1 MLLILTK
8 AWIIFTG
15 RLFVPRPVRMFSVWP
30 FQSLVGYFHNNFFV
44 SSFNFTV
51 WTYHP
56 TFFFVSRVRSR
67 RSKYH
72 FHKLFGFPSSSLS
85 GKWDS
90 QSCRRKREIIN
101 MLIKTKKDLC
111 LWINALPDLIS
122 SSPYC
127 LSYNCHD
134 FSWENLVLDQ
144 LIIPLLKFFFILITF
159 LLDIVL

>member
-8 AWIIFTG
+8 AWIIFIG
-15 RLFVPRPVRMFSVWP
+15 RLLVPRPVRMFSVWP
-30 FQSLVGYFHNNFFV
+30 FQSLVGHFHNNFFV
-44 SSFNFTV
+44 SSFNLTV

-90 QSCRRKREIIN
+90 QSCSRKREIIN
-101 MLIKTKKDLC
+101 MLIKTTNKWKNPPNSPSSGEAWLRRKKAWLHV
-111 LWINALPDLIS
+111 S
-122 SSPYC
+122 
-127 LSYNCHD
+127 
-134 FSWENLVLDQ
+134 VL
-144 LIIPLLKFFFILITF
+144 
-159 LLDIVL
+159 